1 MQVIEKNSNNVRNTS
16 TIVIDLLLL
25 CQILIGDNRIII
37 LDTKLSTAKL
47 ILCKVRQKFPPPS
60 LPPFYCHRYHSLLLY
75 SIVTMCQKIFVQA
88 FQGRK
93 YYPGFIWIV
102 IDNFVSSRWW
112 EDQINIKLACN
123 DKQLEDMLN
132 YSLISGI
139 HSPANNVHG
148 LIFNLLFFHF
158 N

>member
-60 LPPFYCHRYHSLLLY
+60 LPLSIAIDITHYFFILLSLCVKNFCTGISRQEILSGFYL
-75 SIVTMCQKIFVQA
+75 
-88 FQGRK
+88 
-93 YYPGFIWIV
+93 
-102 IDNFVSSRWW
+102 D
-112 EDQINIKLACN
+112 CN
-123 DKQLEDMLN
+123 
-132 YSLISGI
+132 
-139 HSPANNVHG
+139 
-148 LIFNLLFFHF
+148 
-158 N
+158 